1 MKKVQF
7 VLSIVFFLVAAAC
20 CVFGNAV
27 LGESYR
33 SMQQDSLAGIALIAI
48 IPVTLICYAVQFV
61 TGAIS
66 FGLSVSCFSSESKT
80 VKVVSII
87 LAIAVVVLAVVS
99 IAVFVW
105 FVSSANSGSSAVI
118 PFLAA

>member
-33 SMQQDSLAGIALIAI
+33 SIQQNPETAIALIAI

-66 FGLSVSCFSSESKT
+66 LGLSISCFSSESKT